1 MNATQTKLP
10 PKVDKQLQQLDV
22 ELIELLKTLKDYSER
37 TLNKKPAEN
46 KWSVL
51 QVMNHLILVEG
62 YGKAYAEK
70 KMSFNPELKKAGLGG
85 TWRKFLMNA
94 FVKYPFKIN
103 APEPVSGNNLPEESG
118 FWETAKKWK
127 QQREELRAFF
137 EKIPAE
143 HFNKELF
150 KHGFAG
156 KMSLYGL
163 MDFNV
168 AHFKRHRRQIN
179 KILAESFKIKD

>member
-10 PKVDKQLQQLDV
+10 PKVDKQLQKLDV
-22 ELIELLKTLKDYSER
+22 ELTELLKVLKDYSER
-37 TLNKKPAEN
+37 ALNKRPAEN

-62 YGKAYAEK
+62 YGKAYVEK
-70 KMSFNPELKKAGLGG
+70 KLSFNPELKKAGMAGSL
-85 TWRKFLMNA
+85 RKFMMNA
-94 FVKYPFKIN
+94 SIKIPFKIN
-103 APEPVSGNNLPEESG
+103 APAPVSGDNLPEESG

-127 QQREELRAFF
+127 QQREELRVFL
-137 EKIPAE
+137 ENLPAE
-143 HFNKELF
+143 HFNKELY
-150 KHGFAG
+150 KHPLAG

-168 AHFKRHRRQIN
+168 AHFKSCLLYTSPSPRDRG
-179 KILAESFKIKD
+179 